1 MDRDSFVMH
10 RNFLDG
16 IPEEE
21 QFKWLK
27 IITEYAFNGVVPEF
41 SNWLENKIFTNIQN
55 RIEADRE
62 AYEIKKER
70 NRQRQAEWRKK
81 NGVTVTNVSNTCHTL
96 SQSESVT
103 LDTDTPSVS
112 VSDSV
117 SDSEFVFD
125 SEFKSDSVSDSE
137 FKREGNKSSPAR
149 EKKSSRIPTDEEV
162 RAYMYE
168 KGYTFNVDKL
178 LNHYQANG
186 WTQSS
191 GAPIKDWK
199 AAVRQWNIRE
209 KEFAPK
215 TEVVETP
222 SHVDYNSDE
231 WKQEDW

>member
-10 RNFLDG
+10 RNFLEG

-21 QFKWLK
+21 QFKWFK
-27 IITEYAFNGVVPEF
+27 VITEYAFNGVMPEF

-103 LDTDTPSVS
+103 LDTDTPSVF

-117 SDSEFVFD
+117 SDSDFVSVFD
-125 SEFKSDSVSDSE
+125 SDSVSEFKSDSE
-137 FKREGNKSSPAR
+137 FKREVDTSCPAPSTKR
-149 EKKSSRIPTDEEV
+149 FQKPTIEEIKEYVSKKS
-162 RAYMYE
+162 
-168 KGYTFNVDKL
+168 YTFSPEAFFNF
-178 LNHYQANG
+178 YESNG
-186 WTQSS
+186 WKVGKNSM
-191 GAPIKDWK
+191 KDWK
-199 AAVRQWNIRE
+199 AACKTWQQRE
-209 KEFAPK
+209 PK
-215 TEVVETP
+215 QEVFETP
-222 SHVDYNSDE
+222 SHVDYNSPD
-231 WKQEDW
+231 WQQEDW